1 MNDDSVFFR
10 DDLKLLLALL
20 WTQAALLAMRWT
32 PGRQP
37 PSPGATLFEA
47 LDLRTSEGRQKA
59 EQALDGIAHLARLA
73 FEKLDQPESP
83 LPRWQM

>member
-20 WTQAALLAMRWT
+20 WTQAALLAIRWT

-37 PSPGATLFEA
+37 PSPGAKLFEA
-47 LDLRTSEGRQKA
+47 PIGGFH
-59 EQALDGIAHLARLA
+59 GI
-73 FEKLDQPESP
+73 
-83 LPRWQM
+83 